1 MASEPRP
8 DSAGGNVMVVRPEG
22 ALDLSSVPALR
33 QRVLQGLQGA
43 GGKWEGMA
51 IDGSAVTRIDG
62 VGLGLIAELRRVVLE
77 RFGKPLTISGMPVE
91 MQHLLEVAALG
102 DVRAGQLTPVPQGNS
117 VVRLGAAVAT
127 FGQDARGLLQ
137 FVGELLAAFWI
148 VLRHP
153 RHVRWGEF
161 LTIAQEV
168 GADALFI
175 LAMLGFLLGAIL
187 AFQTSV
193 PLDRFGAIELIP
205 TIVGI
210 AILRELGPLIAA
222 ILVAGR
228 TGAAFAAELGTMKV
242 TEELSALRVMGL
254 NPVAFLVVP
263 RVLATVL
270 MLPVL
275 AVYTDLMGI
284 IGGYVVMKTRGFSFS
299 QFMESLKSGVQLQDA
314 AGGILKTLVFALLIA
329 CAGCERGMLTGAGP
343 GAVGRSATRAVVS
356 SIVLIIIAD
365 LFFGLIF
372 YTLGI

>member
-1 MASEPRP
+1 MGSEPRP
-8 DSAGGNVMVVRPEG
+8 ESVGGEVMVVRPEG
-22 ALDLSSVPALR
+22 ALDGASVPVLR
-33 QRVLQGLQGA
+33 RRVLEEIA
-43 GGKWEGMA
+43 GKWAGVSM
-51 IDGSAVTRIDG
+51 DGSGMTKIDG
-62 VGLGLIAELRRVVLE
+62 VGLGFIAELRRVALE
-77 RFGKPLTISGMPVE
+77 RFGKPLVVTGLRGE
-91 MQHLLEVAALG
+91 LARLLEAAALG
-102 DVRAGQLTPVPQGNS
+102 DPLGGQLQPVPQGNS
-117 VVRLGAAVAT
+117 VVRLGALVAG
-127 FGQDARGLLQ
+127 FGRDARGLLQ
-137 FVGELLAAFWI
+137 FVGELLVAFWM
-148 VLRHP
+148 VVRHP
-153 RHVRWGEF
+153 RQVRWGEF

-242 TEELSALRVMGL
+242 TEELSALKVMGL

-270 MLPVL
+270 MLPLL

-284 IGGYVVMKTRGFSFS
+284 LGGYIVMKSRGYSFP
-299 QFMESLKSGVQLQDA
+299 QFMESVRSGVTLQDA
-314 AGGILKTLVFALLIA
+314 AGGILKTVVFALLIA
-329 CAGCERGMLTGAGP
+329 CAGCERGLMTGPGP

-356 SIVLIIIAD
+356 SIVLIIVAD
-365 LFFGLIF
+365 LVFGLIF